1 MKAFIR
7 KTVEVVKKFLKIYF
21 RIFGIILVQIGYLLM
36 EKGGP
41 YQTVTYII
49 EHLLRSIEIRLKVA
63 NVIETNPL
71 YVSFVTEVSSSNY
84 DQIDRVYFTMELV
97 LQLGCRFT
105 DINIYEGSKQGKNHV
120 YYIDITK
127 TALSNLEKGTP
138 YQPPEMFD
146 ENDNEKLL
154 IQSLELSKRE
164 TITPELLEKELNIN
178 AYRAEKLYNQLI
190 KSKSLTKQSAKKRRL
205 MN

>member
-21 RIFGIILVQIGYLLM
+21 RIFGIILVQIGYLLTG
-36 EKGGP
+36 KRGS
-41 YQTVTYII
+41 YQTITYII
-49 EHLLRSIEIRLKVA
+49 EHLLRSIEIRLKVV
-63 NVIETNPL
+63 NVLELNPL
-71 YVSFVTEVSSSNY
+71 YVSFVTEVSSSNNNR
-84 DQIDRVYFTMELV
+84 IDWAYFTMELI
-97 LQLGCRFT
+97 LQLGCGFT
-105 DINIYEGSKQGKNHV
+105 DIHTYERSKQGKKHM

-190 KSKSLTKQSAKKRRL
+190 KSGSLTKQSAKKRRL
-205 MN
+205 VN

>member
-21 RIFGIILVQIGYLLM
+21 RIFGIILVQIGYLLTG
-36 EKGGP
+36 KRGS
-41 YQTVTYII
+41 YQTITYII
-49 EHLLRSIEIRLKVA
+49 EHLLRSIEIRLKVV
-63 NVIETNPL
+63 NVLELNPL
-71 YVSFVTEVSSSNY
+71 YVSFVTEVSSSNNNR
-84 DQIDRVYFTMELV
+84 IDWAYFTMELI
-97 LQLGCRFT
+97 LQLGCGFT
-105 DINIYEGSKQGKNHV
+105 DIHTYERSKQGKKHM

-154 IQSLELSKRE
+154 TQSLELSKRE
-164 TITPELLEKELNIN
+164 IITPELLEKKLDIN

-190 KSKSLTKQSAKKRRL
+190 KSGSLTKQSAKKRRL
-205 MN
+205 VN

>member
-1 MKAFIR
+1 MKTFLR
-7 KTVEVVKKFLKIYF
+7 KTVEVVKKFLKIYL

-36 EKGGP
+36 GKRGS
-41 YQTVTYII
+41 YQTITYII
-49 EHLLRSIEIRLKVA
+49 EHLLRSIEISLKVA

-71 YVSFVTEVSSSNY
+71 FVSFVTEVSSSNY
-84 DQIDRVYFTMELV
+84 DRIDRVYFTMELV
-97 LQLGCRFT
+97 LQLGCHFT

-154 IQSLELSKRE
+154 IQSLKLSKRE
-164 TITPELLEKELNIN
+164 FITPELLEKELNIN
-178 AYRAEKLYNQLI
+178 AYRAEKLFHQLKKSRLLTKEAA
-190 KSKSLTKQSAKKRRL
+190 KSKRL
-205 MN
+205 VN